1 MACKE
6 VEGFE
11 ADDIIA
17 TLACRA
23 REAGGACTIISS
35 DKDLMQLVGG
45 GVVMLDAMKNKVID
59 RDGVVEKFGV
69 APERVV
75 DVQALAG
82 DSVDNVPGA
91 PGIGIK
97 TAALLINEYGSL
109 EELLDRAG
117 EIKQPKRRESLMDN
131 RAQIEL
137 SKQLVQLEC
146 NMELDFSIEDLE
158 VRDPDPQEL
167 LDFVAQ
173 MEFRTL
179 SKRLADKLGVQ
190 APVIA
195 EPEVQQAVIEAP
207 GGGGFLH
214 Q

>member
-1 MACKE
+1 M
-6 VEGFE
+6 
-11 ADDIIA
+11 
-17 TLACRA
+17 
-23 REAGGACTIISS
+23 
-35 DKDLMQLVGG
+35 
-45 GVVMLDAMKNKVID
+45 
-59 RDGVVEKFGV
+59 
-69 APERVV
+69 
-75 DVQALAG
+75 QALAG

-117 EIKQPKRRESLMDN
+117 EIKQPKRRESLVDN

-167 LDFVAQ
+167 LG
-173 MEFRTL
+173 L
-179 SKRLADKLGVQ
+179 SL
-190 APVIA
+190 IH
-195 EPEVQQAVIEAP
+195 I
-207 GGGGFLH
+207 
-214 Q
+214 